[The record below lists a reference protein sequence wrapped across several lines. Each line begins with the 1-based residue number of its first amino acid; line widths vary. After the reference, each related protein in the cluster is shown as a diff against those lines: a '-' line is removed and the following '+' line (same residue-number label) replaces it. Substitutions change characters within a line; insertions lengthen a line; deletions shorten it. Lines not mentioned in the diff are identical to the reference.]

1 MLEALT
7 AYFISQAIT
16 IVWFYSPLKS
26 SIMNFLLKKEEYYS
40 SEDFDNFLIFKNKYL
55 GKLFS
60 CVFCFSFWISLIV
73 TLAITYD
80 KSLLSICLVFSFCI
94 VLNNIYNT
102 LHNLWTT
109 KK

>member
-1 MLEALT
+1 MLKALT

-26 SIMNFLLKKEEYYS
+26 SIMGVLLKKEGYYS
-40 SEDFDNFLIFKNKYL
+40 YKKVDNFIIFKNKYL
-55 GKLFS
+55 GKFLS
-60 CVFCFSFWISLIV
+60 CVFCFSFWVS
-73 TLAITYD
+73 LAITLIITYNQPILD
-80 KSLLSICLVFSFCI
+80 KCLVFSFCI

-102 LHNLWTT
+102 LYELWTT